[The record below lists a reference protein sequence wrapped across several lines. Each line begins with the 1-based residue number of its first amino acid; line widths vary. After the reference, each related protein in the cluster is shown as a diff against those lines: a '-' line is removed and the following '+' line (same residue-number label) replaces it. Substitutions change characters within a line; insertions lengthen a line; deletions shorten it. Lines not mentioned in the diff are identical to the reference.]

1 MLSRSSWHRALALL
15 IIVLVP
21 ILAVAA
27 PLWCFA
33 TGMW

>member
-1 MLSRSSWHRALALL
+1 MLTLSLWHRALALFV
-15 IIVLVP
+15 VLLALL
-21 ILAVAA
+21 LAVAA

>member
-1 MLSRSSWHRALALL
+1 MLTLSLWYRGLALFVVLLALA
-15 IIVLVP
+15 
-21 ILAVAA
+21 LAVAA